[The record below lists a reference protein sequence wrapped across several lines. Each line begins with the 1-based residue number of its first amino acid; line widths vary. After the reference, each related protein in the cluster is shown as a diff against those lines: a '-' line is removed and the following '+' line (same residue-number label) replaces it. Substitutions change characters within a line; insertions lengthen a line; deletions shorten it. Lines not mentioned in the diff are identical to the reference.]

1 MNIRQVKFDGYFAQ
15 EFDKTQVYLH
25 HTAGAAD
32 GERQFKFWQGDPVKV
47 ATCVC
52 ISRSGEIIQGFSS
65 KHWAHHLGLTT
76 KHFYSRKLVY
86 RNLDRCSIGIELC
99 NWGWLKKDGDNF
111 LTYTG
116 SKLHPDVV
124 TTLDKPYRGHL
135 HWETYT
141 DAQIQSVKEL
151 LLLWHDKYGIPLGY
165 NEDIWDV
172 TKRAFMGQPGVYTH
186 NSVRIDKT
194 DVAPQKKLIEMLK
207 SL

>member
-1 MNIRQVKFDGYFAQ
+1 MDIKQVKFDGYFQQ
-15 EFDKTQVYLH
+15 EFPKTQIYLH

-32 GERQFKFWQGDPVKV
+32 GERQFQFWQADPVKV

-52 ISRSGEIIQGFSS
+52 IGRSGEIAQGFSS
-65 KHWAHHLGLTT
+65 KYWAHHLGLSN
-76 KHFYSRKLVY
+76 KSFRPHKLGY

-99 NWGWLKKDGDNF
+99 NWGWLKKENDKF

-116 SKLHPDVV
+116 HKLHQDNV
-124 TTLDKPYRGHL
+124 TTLDKQYRGHL

-151 LLLWHDKYGIPLGY
+151 LLLWRDKYGIPLDY

-186 NSVRIDKT
+186 NSVRPDKT
-194 DVAPQKKLIEMLK
+194 DVSPQPKLIQMLK